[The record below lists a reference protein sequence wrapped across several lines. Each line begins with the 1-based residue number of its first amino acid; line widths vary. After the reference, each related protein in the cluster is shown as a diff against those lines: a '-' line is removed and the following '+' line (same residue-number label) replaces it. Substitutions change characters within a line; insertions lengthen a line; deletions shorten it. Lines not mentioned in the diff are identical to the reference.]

1 MKTLNNFLNVKNYFR
16 IILFLCLT
24 LAVSNCRKDDDE
36 PTPIIYPEESP
47 LSAYITNTGF
57 SETSNFINSGDYEF
71 GLVFSPNVNGKI
83 KAITTKISD
92 ISNTLRVTIWDYDTK
107 TVLRT
112 EIVNVSA
119 ANTLVTK
126 AITEL
131 ALVKDKK
138 YFISMNSND
147 WYNRTKPGGA
157 SATYPITAGNIKFTE
172 YLWKSG
178 SSQIFPTN
186 TDASCYA
193 GDLSFVFQQT
203 N

>member
-24 LAVSNCRKDDDE
+24 LAVSNFRKDDEE
-36 PTPIIYPEESP
+36 PTAPIIYPEESP

-92 ISNTLRVTIWDYDTK
+92 ISNALRVTIWDYDTK

-131 ALVKDKK
+131 ALVKNKK
-138 YFISMNSND
+138 Y
-147 WYNRTKPGGA
+147 
-157 SATYPITAGNIKFTE
+157 E
-172 YLWKSG
+172 
-178 SSQIFPTN
+178 
-186 TDASCYA
+186 
-193 GDLSFVFQQT
+193 QQ
-203 N
+203 